1 MRIEQESAL
10 KEREEMLEQMREHR
24 KLESEKI
31 NRIRME
37 NKKYQSDL
45 EEQISYQRKLKEK
58 EIADAR
64 KELEMLNVSKNLFR
78 AVLEQLKCHS
88 IQKTIIVLIYI
99 FVPRY
104 FVTHWKKANFFSLAL
119 EKTELCFFLYN
130 KENTFKNLCS
140 FFTEEV
146 QLPRGCRAT
155 GRKLF
160 LLTTMNSHKVPIN
173 SWYSLDRP

>member
-119 EKTELCFFLYN
+119 EKTELCFFCIIKKILL
-130 KENTFKNLCS
+130 KTFDPFLRKRFNCLEAAEPLGGNC
-140 FFTEEV
+140 FF
-146 QLPRGCRAT
+146 
-155 GRKLF
+155 
-160 LLTTMNSHKVPIN
+160 
-173 SWYSLDRP
+173 

>member
-58 EIADAR
+58 EIEDAR
-64 KELEMLNVSKNLFR
+64 KELEMLNVSKNLFG

-88 IQKTIIVLIYI
+88 
-99 FVPRY
+99 
-104 FVTHWKKANFFSLAL
+104 
-119 EKTELCFFLYN
+119 
-130 KENTFKNLCS
+130 
-140 FFTEEV
+140 
-146 QLPRGCRAT
+146 
-155 GRKLF
+155 
-160 LLTTMNSHKVPIN
+160 M
-173 SWYSLDRP
+173 